1 MKRKINMFAIW
12 FIIIFGV
19 DVLFGLEY
27 LGCYKSSANN
37 PELNVESSKD
47 FGSPEGCIEECRSHY
62 FMFAGLMAGQKCY
75 CGSTFGKSGLSENC
89 TMPCL
94 SANNDTNMCGS
105 FNAISI
111 YATGRKGPSPP
122 RRIDIY
128 HDRPG
133 ALKVTWQPPD
143 NPNGN
148 LTSYTLR
155 AEVIKTFAS
164 NPLPPI
170 EIKVE
175 GGYSNTTIFQ
185 GLQPGT
191 EYNISV
197 VAHNLNGFSD
207 PVFNTDRT
215 LIGPPN
221 KPETPRLIEKKGKT
235 MLIEL
240 TRGFSENGPIT
251 FYQIVVV
258 QPGIFPPTGNDIAY
272 PSYEQTVNKED
283 DLGYYVTAEFDDF
296 DFPRYS
302 KFTIGD
308 GNTIGGYFNA
318 PLDVDVTPQIGLVI
332 VSRNRDSVQYSY
344 SDLTKSFHDRRK
356 FTQSPVNI
364 TAIIL
369 WIAIVILSSLLLISI
384 VMYFVLKRKH
394 RQGRMHKLP
403 EQQELTL
410 QGPLYEVDNMAYIPE
425 DVPEQANHY
434 QDLKSKIW
442 TIPRNFLNFD
452 NVPLRRSRFGTIHWG
467 QVQKDGITISS
478 SVHKISDT
486 SLKKSEKRQML
497 RELDICIKAGSMKFL
512 AGLIGTCETSD
523 TLFIAMEMPSQ
534 TLKNKLLASRSGEI
548 FPSEKILKIGSAIAG
563 ALRHLENNKIIHNQ
577 LCARSVG
584 ISSDWTPKVMG
595 HGIGKYALE
604 DFKYARWTAIECFS
618 NQKKHQA
625 GVVWA
630 FGVLLWEMLSM
641 GGTPYSNLQL
651 DSDVEEALEKGVRL
665 EQLRDTPDPVYEVM
679 LSCWSVDDHE
689 RPTFDEL
696 VRLDTLSLCPI
707 TTVTE
712 PYLPDLELN

>member
-1 MKRKINMFAIW
+1 MFLLW
-12 FIIIFGV
+12 CIFLLGV
-19 DVLFGLEY
+19 DVLLGIEY
-27 LGCYKSSANN
+27 LGCYESSSND
-37 PELNVESSKD
+37 PELNVPSSKD
-47 FGSPEGCIEECRSHY
+47 FGSPEGCIDECRSHY
-62 FMFAGLMAGQKCY
+62 FMFAGLMAGHKCY
-75 CGSTFGKSGLSENC
+75 CGSAFGKKGLSENC
-89 TMPCL
+89 TMPC
-94 SANNDTNMCGS
+94 SSTQNDTNMCGS
-105 FNAISI
+105 FNAMSI

-128 HDRPG
+128 HDQPRS
-133 ALKVTWQPPD
+133 LRVTWQPPD

-155 AEVIKTFAS
+155 AEVIKTYATT
-164 NPLPPI
+164 PLPPI

-175 GGYSNTTIFQ
+175 GGFSNTTVFQ

-191 EYNISV
+191 EYNISI
-197 VAHNLNGFSD
+197 VAHNVNGVSD

-221 KPETPRLIEKKGKT
+221 KPETPRILEKFANT
-235 MLIEL
+235 MIVEIS
-240 TRGFSENGPIT
+240 RGSSENGPIT

-258 QPGIFPPTGNDIAY
+258 LPGIFPPTGNDIAY
-272 PSYEQTVNKED
+272 PSYHQTHGKDD

-302 KFTIGD
+302 KFTV
-308 GNTIGGYFNA
+308 GNGKTIGGYYNSPFELNT
-318 PLDVDVTPQIGLVI
+318 TPQIGLVI

-344 SDLTKSFHDRRK
+344 SDLTKSFPDHK
-356 FTQSPVNI
+356 KLTPISPTNV

-384 VMYFVLKRKH
+384 VLYFVLKRKH
-394 RQGRMHKLP
+394 RRQDRMHKLP

-425 DVPEQANHY
+425 DMPEQTNHY
-434 QDLKSKIW
+434 QDLKLKIW

-497 RELDICIKAGSMKFL
+497 RELDICIKGGSMKFL

-523 TLFIAMEMPSQ
+523 TLFIAIEMPSQ

-548 FPSEKILKIGSAIAG
+548 FPSEKILKIGSSIAA

-577 LCARSVG
+577 LCARSIG
-584 ISSDWTPKVMG
+584 IASDWTPKVMG

-651 DSDVEEALEKGVRL
+651 DSDVEEALERGVRL

-679 LSCWSVDDHE
+679 LSCWSNDEHE

-696 VRLDTLSLCPI
+696 IRLDTLSLCPI

-712 PYLPDLELN
+712 PYLPELELN